1 MPNETRHSCILSLFD
16 WPGARAHLYNEVME
30 KLFYELKPFLCV
42 YLGAA
47 AVKTPA
53 MWTVGLLPAFVLVG
67 CGLVMLAARYQHRLV
82 DGETPQKKWNGKVDR
97 AERLHARYID

>member
-1 MPNETRHSCILSLFD
+1 MPNETRHSRNLSFFD
-16 WPGARAHLYNEVME
+16 WPGVRPHLYNDLME

-42 YLGAA
+42 YLGAT

-53 MWTVGLLPAFVLVG
+53 MWTIGLLPAFVLVG

-82 DGETPQKKWNGKVDR
+82 DGELPPPKWDGKVER
-97 AERLHARYID
+97 AERLHARYDD